1 MRALRHRST
10 APVSVS
16 HFQPFCRPTSR
27 RSRAR
32 ALRAFTLL
40 ELLAVLVVIGIL
52 VGITLGITAG
62 VQERSRVARA
72 KSELAT
78 LAVALEQYRTQYGDY
93 PWTPTGTG
101 ALAPERVLFN
111 ALTGYLGPKAGTDDV
126 FTTSKRSFVE
136 LTRFTTESED
146 DGDLPGPSASVP
158 LDNRLLDPWDQPY
171 GYLYRP
177 THATGGSATW
187 ATPAFLLYS
196 GGPDGAIDLG
206 SMAPDSGLVA
216 DIPQSTAVNQDN
228 LYAGRDG

>member
-1 MRALRHRST
+1 L
-10 APVSVS
+10 
-16 HFQPFCRPTSR
+16 HFQFYRRPTSR
-27 RSRAR
+27 RSRAC

-93 PWTPTGTG
+93 PWTPTGA
-101 ALAPERVLFN
+101 ALDPEEILFN

-126 FTTSKRSFVE
+126 FTTPKRSFLE
-136 LTRFTTESED
+136 LARFTTESTVD
-146 DGDLPGPSASVP
+146 DDLPGPSVDGP

-177 THATGGSATW
+177 EHASGGSSTW

-206 SMAPDSGLVA
+206 ATAADSGLVA
-216 DIPQSTAVNQDN
+216 DIPQSTAVNHDN

>member
-1 MRALRHRST
+1 L
-10 APVSVS
+10 
-16 HFQPFCRPTSR
+16 HFQFYRRPTSR
-27 RSRAR
+27 RSRAC

-93 PWTPTGTG
+93 PWTPTGAGT
-101 ALAPERVLFN
+101 LAPERVLFN
-111 ALTGYLGPKAGTDDV
+111 ALTGYLGPMADATAV
-126 FTTSKRSFVE
+126 FDPPKRSFLE
-136 LTRFTTESED
+136 LARFTTESTVD
-146 DGDLPGPSASVP
+146 DDLPGPPVEEP
-158 LDNRLLDPWDQPY
+158 LENRLLDPWDQPY

-177 THATGGSATW
+177 EHATGGSSTW

-206 SMAPDSGLVA
+206 STAADSGLVA
-216 DIPQSTAVNQDN
+216 DIPQSAAVNQDN